1 MSDWQQYFP
10 TYHFDESKNRDIALE
25 EYRACCK
32 ILESEERI
40 FDNLV
45 KYIIAFGTI
54 LVSLI
59 TGLND
64 KLMDFFKNYESSHIY
79 WLMII
84 LIFLFFLFMTKNF
97 AERQKSI
104 VFAKRKIVM
113 LRRML
118 GVDYGTQ
125 EFLFKKGMLEGASM
139 PFSIKLDF
147 SYLFLPILVL
157 NAISV
162 FFIVSNL
169 CENIY
174 CIFTLVVVLS
184 IVLLYLYIYWILD
197 LNETMVLIIFRKIFK
212 MFGLEFVDNFE
223 DVLYRAK
230 LAVYETK
237 RHKVNLKILK
247 EILVA
252 VEDKNFYKHKGID
265 YRAMARAIL
274 SQFRKIPLIRNID
287 YIKKRPYSG
296 GSTITQQLFRTL
308 FISNLGEKKFRRKIA
323 EILLARL
330 WLNKQLSKDEQLEI
344 YLSQVRFD
352 RGIYGILSAMKHYYG
367 KIIVNPTKAQSFFLI
382 ERVSIVSK
390 KMFPK
395 IVDTIARLQ
404 KANTLDKNDITDI
417 IKYYELIIKE
427 QKIIK
432 DKNSDEILNKLTKIS
447 AYNI

>member
-64 KLMDFFKNYESSHIY
+64 KLMYFFKNYESSHIY

-97 AERQKSI
+97 AEKQKSI

-125 EFLFKKGMLEGASM
+125 EFLFKKGILEGASM
-139 PFSIKLDF
+139 PFAIKLDF

-157 NAISV
+157 NAISI
-162 FFIVSNL
+162 FFITNH
-169 CENIY
+169 I
-174 CIFTLVVVLS
+174 TLVIVVS

-197 LNETMVLIIFRKIFK
+197 LNETMTLIVFRKIFK

-223 DVLYRAK
+223 HILYRAK

-237 RHKVNLKILK
+237 RLKVNVDILK
-247 EILVA
+247 EMLVA
-252 VEDKNFYKHKGID
+252 IEDKNFYKHNGVD
-265 YRAMARAIL
+265 WRATTRAIL
-274 SQFRKIPLIRNID
+274 SQCRKIPLLKNMP
-287 YIKKRPYSG
+287 YIKKIPYSG

-308 FISNLGEKKFRRKIA
+308 FIKNIDKTRVKRKIA
-323 EILLARL
+323 EILLARF
-330 WLNKQLSKDEQLEI
+330 WFNKILGKNEQLEM
-344 YLSQVRFD
+344 YLSAVRFD
-352 RGIYGILSAMKHYYG
+352 ENVFGILSAMKYYYG
-367 KIIVNPTKAQSFFLI
+367 QIINNPTRAQSFFLI
-382 ERVSIVSK
+382 ERVSVVSK

-395 IVDTIARLQ
+395 IVDTVARLQ
-404 KANTLDKNDITDI
+404 NESKLNKNDIAEIT
-417 IKYYELIIKE
+417 KWYMLMIKE
-427 QKIIK
+427 QKIIS
-432 DKNSDEILNKLTKIS
+432 DKNGDDILDKLTKIS
-447 AYNI
+447 QGYIGKQ